1 MALTFYLESQKYDGR
16 YMYLSCIQSPDISTN
31 TSRID
36 WTFVSTG
43 GSDPYYA
50 TGPTVVKING
60 QQVFYAEMMGWTARK
75 FPTAKGSVSGSLT
88 VPHNDDGTASI
99 EVLLSTAIYYEKVED
114 HKATWELNKIDR
126 FATILSAPN
135 FNDNQNPTI
144 TYSNP
149 AGNNVDLLLACI
161 SLDGSKDDIAYR
173 AINKTGSSY
182 TFNLTE
188 SERNVLR
195 AATTGSNARTVMFVV
210 TTSIGGNTGHS
221 TLTRTLSVG
230 NAGPILSP
238 VVIDTNSKTVK
249 VTGDNKILVALH
261 STAQVTLNATA
272 QKGATITSRKI
283 EHGNQVLTKDGILS
297 VTNNPIKFTVVDSRG
312 NTTTQYAT
320 NTIVPYINPT
330 CSVGNNLPNTDGTF
344 ELEVSGLFYNGT
356 IGKTTNALTLQYRY
370 REGYGDY
377 TQWVNFK
384 TVTKNGNSYAA
395 TESLTGLD
403 YKTSYTFQARAI
415 DAINTDGVVS
425 GDKKAIAEPVFFWG
439 KNDFQFNVPVTLK
452 DGCDILKDGAAAY
465 APAGL
470 NGEAVQLVNSEEEL
484 NDAIATAYNNAAN
497 HSVEFKTIDVNAS
510 DMALSAGVW
519 QFMINKADSSNG
531 TVYGAS
537 YNYNGFA
544 YRALRSRTWEDW
556 QKYTPSAFAPS
567 GYGLGTKTPTTI
579 NGTEELDACQTSGFY
594 RYVAYD
600 SNICGISFNFAGLTV
615 YPMDDNECIQELR
628 PLSTSYCLRRF
639 YFDGAWSSWELV
651 GMVMQILW
659 VNASPASN
667 FAAQTIHMD
676 LSKYKA
682 VYVQSVRS
690 TDDQTVS
697 GGTLAWVD
705 IGSNYLT
712 GTTDQHAATRRKVT
726 ATSSGITF
734 SGFSSANTSDGASN
748 EIPWVICGIRGINW

>member
-1 MALTFYLESQKYDGR
+1 MALTFYLESQNYDGR
-16 YMYLSCIQSPDISTN
+16 YMYLSCIQTPDISTN
-31 TSRID
+31 TSKID

-43 GSDPYYA
+43 GTSDYYA

-161 SLDGSKDDIAYR
+161 SLDGSKDDVAYR
-173 AINKTGSSY
+173 SINKTGSSY

-188 SERNVLR
+188 AERNVLR

-344 ELEVSGLFYNGT
+344 ELEATGLFYNGA
-356 IGKTTNALTLQYRY
+356 IGKTTNALIVQYRY

-377 TQWVNFK
+377 TQWVTFK

-470 NGEAVQLVNSEEEL
+470 NGESVQLVNSEEEL

-510 DMALSAGVW
+510 DMALPAGVW

-531 TVYGAS
+531 TVYGTS

-544 YRALRSRTWEDW
+544 YRTLRSRTWGDW

-567 GYGLGTKTPTTI
+567 GYGLGAMYPHVI
-579 NGTEELDACQTSGFY
+579 YSPEELDACRTCGFY
-594 RYVAYD
+594 CYD
-600 SNICGISFNFAGLTV
+600 HAGTICGIYFDYANLTV
-615 YPMDDNECIQELR
+615 YSIWGNECVQELR
-628 PLSTSYCLRRF
+628 PLNTNYCLRRF
-639 YFDGAWSSWELV
+639 YFDGSWSAWELV

-734 SGFSSANTSDGASN
+734 SGFSSANTSNGASN
-748 EIPWVICGIRGINW
+748 EIPWVICGIRGISW